1 MTPAGVRRGA
11 TLALPFCASSIV
23 YGLAFGLM
31 AAGVGLSTVEAVAMS
46 ALIFSGSAQVAV
58 VQSWSGHPS
67 LLAVFVMVVIANV
80 RYVLMGAALRSWL
93 APLGTLKAS
102 LALLPLVDGSF
113 ALASRAR
120 AAGDNDAGLL
130 VGSAMISYGGWVVGT
145 GFGTVAG
152 QLIPNPRAWGL
163 DFIIVAFCAA
173 SAATL
178 VRNRADVLPASAAV
192 AAVCLCERFAPGPW
206 TVVAA
211 GLAGAIVAALLFR
224 EPAPETA
231 QERAP

>member
-11 TLALPFCASSIV
+11 TMALPFCASSIV

-31 AAGVGLSTVEAVAMS
+31 AAGVGLSTAEAVAMS

-58 VQSWSGHPS
+58 VQAWSGQPS
-67 LLAVFVMVVIANV
+67 LLAVFAMVVVANV

-93 APLGTLKAS
+93 APLGPLKAS

-120 AAGDNDAGLL
+120 AMGDNDAGLL
-130 VGSAMISYGGWVVGT
+130 VGSAIISYGGWIVGT
-145 GFGTVAG
+145 GVGTMAG
-152 QLIPNPRAWGL
+152 QLIPNPKAWGL

-173 SAATL
+173 SAVTL
-178 VRNRADVLPASAAV
+178 VRNRTDIWPALAAIL
-192 AAVCLCERFAPGPW
+192 AVWLCELFAPGPW

-211 GLAGAIVAALLFR
+211 GLAGAVVAAIFYR
-224 EPAPETA
+224 EPSPESAREST
-231 QERAP
+231 P

>member
-1 MTPAGVRRGA
+1 MTLGGVGRGA
-11 TLALPFCASSIV
+11 TMALPFCASSIV

-58 VQSWSGHPS
+58 VQTWGGQPS
-67 LLAVFVMVVIANV
+67 LLAVFVMVVVANV

-120 AAGDNDAGLL
+120 AGGDTDAGLL
-130 VGSAMISYGGWVVGT
+130 VGSAMISYSGWVFGT

-152 QLIPNPRAWGL
+152 QLIPNPKVWGL

-173 SAATL
+173 SAALL
-178 VRNRADVLPASAAV
+178 VRSRSDVWPALAAIAAV
-192 AAVCLCERFAPGPW
+192 AVCERFAPGPW

-211 GLAGAIVAALLFR
+211 GLAGAVVAAALHQNPAQSTVS
-224 EPAPETA
+224 EPAP
-231 QERAP
+231 

>member
-11 TLALPFCASSIV
+11 TMALPFCASSIV

-31 AAGVGLSTVEAVAMS
+31 AAGVGLSTAEAVAMS

-58 VQSWSGHPS
+58 VQAWSGQPS
-67 LLAVFVMVVIANV
+67 LPAVFAMVVVANV

-93 APLGTLKAS
+93 APLGPLKAS

-120 AAGDNDAGLL
+120 AMGDNDAGLL
-130 VGSAMISYGGWVVGT
+130 VGSAIISYGGWIVGT
-145 GFGTVAG
+145 GVGTMAG
-152 QLIPNPRAWGL
+152 QLIPNPKAWGL

-173 SAATL
+173 SAVTL
-178 VRNRADVLPASAAV
+178 VRNRTDIWPALAAIL
-192 AAVCLCERFAPGPW
+192 AVWLCELFAPGPW

-211 GLAGAIVAALLFR
+211 GLAGAVVAAIFYR
-224 EPAPETA
+224 EPSPESAREST
-231 QERAP
+231 P